1 MTQRAFLFDIDGTL
15 VDSTDAVVGA
25 WQEVAL
31 RYGGDLDAI
40 LAVAHGRRDVDVVP
54 EFFAPD
60 VAPLVIQ
67 HIADRPPSLAVNVRA
82 MPGAGDLLRS
92 LPAGSWAAVTS
103 GPRQLMTT
111 RLIEAGLPA
120 PEVLIGADDVERGK
134 PDPQGYLMAARR
146 LGVDPSA
153 CVVVEDAPAGIA
165 AGRAAGALVVGIV
178 STHPRAELTG
188 ADIVIDELGALRD
201 ALAAHARSSR

>member
-1 MTQRAFLFDIDGTL
+1 MTQRTFLFDIDGTL

-25 WQEVAL
+25 WHSVAQ
-31 RYGGDLDAI
+31 RFGADLDAI

-60 VAPLVIQ
+60 VAPLVIA
-67 HIADRPPSLAVNVRA
+67 HIIDQPPSLSVNVRP
-82 MPGAGDLLRS
+82 MPGAGKLLRS

-120 PEVLIGADDVERGK
+120 PDVLIGADDVERGK
-134 PDPQGYLMAARR
+134 PDPQGYLMAAKR
-146 LGVDPSA
+146 LGVDPA
-153 CVVVEDAPAGIA
+153 TCVVVEDAPAGIA

-178 STHPRAELTG
+178 STHRRAELAG
-188 ADIVIDELGALRD
+188 ADIVIDELDALQD
-201 ALAAHARSSR
+201 ALAAHSRSAG

>member
-1 MTQRAFLFDIDGTL
+1 MTQRTFLFDIDGTL

-40 LAVAHGRRDVDVVP
+40 MAVAHGRRDVDIVP
-54 EFFAPD
+54 QFFAPD
-60 VAPLVIQ
+60 VAPLVIA
-67 HIADRPPSLAVNVRA
+67 HIAAREPAKAADVRP

-103 GPRQLMTT
+103 GPRQLMST
-111 RLIEAGLPA
+111 RLAEAGLPV
-120 PEVLIGADDVERGK
+120 PNVLIGADDVERGK

-146 LGVDPSA
+146 LGVDPVA
-153 CVVVEDAPAGIA
+153 CVVVEDTPAGIA

-178 STHPRAELTG
+178 STHRRADLTD
-188 ADIVIDELGALRD
+188 ADIVIDELAQLHP
-201 ALAAHARSSR
+201 ALALHAR